1 MGIYPMAISSNS
13 FAFTSV
19 IDSPAYPHPEN
30 TRDLRIDFL
39 RGLIMVYVIL
49 VHFEYFSALSMF
61 AWDRLGIIS
70 SAEGFVFLSGTVVGM
85 VYKKRLEKSGLK
97 TTSMLLWKRAFTLY
111 RVNIYMIIS
120 IALLGLVPNVNLF
133 EVTHWTNPWS
143 KESFPLFPPE
153 GASVVTYL
161 WQALLLRIGPHQYQ
175 IIGLYV
181 VLLTAAPA
189 ALYLL
194 ARGKIGVLLI
204 ISWSLYLFNHFLHL
218 KITGARYEMGFP
230 TLTWQLIF
238 FHGMAVGYYRHVVLS
253 YIASAT
259 NSRLFYFSLIF
270 ISAFF
275 ILAQNNQN
283 PMFWPWGHLSLLDP
297 ETYKALHSDWFQ
309 KTTLGLGRIANNTVL
324 FIAGYYLLTQYWK
337 WLESALGW
345 LFIPLGQ
352 NSLYVFTLHVY
363 FIILVINT
371 PLPGFDH
378 FIVNTFLHLSV
389 IFSIWWMVKHKILF
403 NVIPR

>member
-1 MGIYPMAISSNS
+1 MAISTNN
-13 FAFTSV
+13 FTFTPI

-30 TRDLRIDFL
+30 GRDLRIDFL

-61 AWDRLGIIS
+61 AWDRLGIVS

-97 TTSMLLWKRAFTLY
+97 SASILLWKRAFTLY
-111 RVNIYMIIS
+111 RVNIYMILSIS
-120 IALLGLVPNVNLF
+120 LLSLIPIVNLF

-161 WQALLLRIGPHQYQ
+161 WQALLLRISPHQYQ

-181 VLLTAAPA
+181 VLLAAAPA

-194 ARGKIGVLLI
+194 ARGKVGILLI
-204 ISWSLYLFNHFLHL
+204 ISWSLYLLNHFLHL

-238 FHGMAVGYYRHVVLS
+238 FHGMAIGYYRHIVLS
-253 YIASAT
+253 YIAKASS
-259 NSRLFYFSLIF
+259 NRLFYVSLVF
-270 ISAFF
+270 ILGFF
-275 ILAQNNQN
+275 LLAQNNQN
-283 PMFWPWGHLSLLDP
+283 PLFWPWGHLNLLDH
-297 ETYKALHSDWFQ
+297 ETYRIIHSYLFQ
-309 KTTLGLGRIANNTVL
+309 KTTLGLGRILNNTVL
-324 FIAGYYLLTQYWK
+324 FLAAYYLLTQYWK
-337 WLESALGW
+337 WFEYALGW

-363 FIILVINT
+363 FIILVSNT
-371 PLPGFDH
+371 PLPGFES
-378 FIVNTFLHLSV
+378 FVINTFLHLSV
-389 IFSIWWMVKHKILF
+389 IFFIWWMVKREILF